1 MRHMKRQNKIA
12 VLLLFLGIIFLC
24 TGLYQGG
31 YQDTLHKAIRVCLEC
46 IGSGGKDEDHEKAAD
61 TALFCITI

>member
-1 MRHMKRQNKIA
+1 MRHMTRQNKIA
-12 VLLLFLGIIFLC
+12 VLLIFLGIIFLC

-46 IGSGGKDEDHEKAAD
+46 IGIG
-61 TALFCITI
+61 

>member
-1 MRHMKRQNKIA
+1 MRHMTRIA

-46 IGSGGKDEDHEKAAD
+46 IGIG
-61 TALFCITI
+61 